1 MSRLPIVALLAAG
14 VLVPLAAARAD
25 CAYDIAQLN
34 GKLAYQ
40 SDKAKVAAV
49 RKELAKA
56 EAARRT
62 SETECRNAVTRGWAA
77 YRAAPEVPARA
88 ANAPNYSVPK

>member
-14 VLVPLAAARAD
+14 VLVPMATAQAD
-25 CAYDIAQLN
+25 CAYDITQLN
-34 GKLAYQ
+34 GKLA
-40 SDKAKVAAV
+40 SESNKAKVTAV

-62 SETECRNAVTRGWAA
+62 SETECRNAVTRAWTA

-88 ANAPNYSVPK
+88 NVPNYSVPN